1 MSLVPRPF
9 GVTLVGILILIMGV
23 VSVFAAILGL
33 FNADMRVGATLV
45 TLILLLIIG
54 LIYLAVAKGIFDGN
68 PFSRL
73 VVALISVIGLCVG
86 LFHLIFVADLRISG
100 LVQIVFDLII
110 LGLLFSRRATV
121 FFATSE

>member
-45 TLILLLIIG
+45 TLILLLVLG